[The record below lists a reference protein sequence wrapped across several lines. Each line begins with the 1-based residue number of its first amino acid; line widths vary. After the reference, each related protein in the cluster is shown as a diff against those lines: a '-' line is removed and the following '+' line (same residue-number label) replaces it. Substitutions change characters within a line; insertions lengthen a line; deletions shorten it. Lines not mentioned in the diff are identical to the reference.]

1 MYAMCLETLGPISAD
16 SEPLVWRALETPV
29 AAPGEV
35 LIQVTACGVCH
46 TELDEIEGR
55 LPPAEL
61 PRILGHQVVGRI
73 AAVGEGVTTRRP
85 GERVGVGWIASACG
99 ECEYCCSG
107 RENLCAEFRGTGLDI
122 DGGYAEYMLVD
133 ARYAVPLPDALDD
146 IQAAPM
152 LCAGAIGYRSLRLAG
167 IENGQRLGLTGFGGS
182 AHLVLPLAR
191 HLYPDSPVY
200 VFARDEQSRQFARS
214 LGADWAG
221 DTTETAPLPLHA
233 IIDTTPAWLPV
244 VSAMSQLLPGGRLV
258 INAIRKE
265 DRDRAVL
272 QSLDYPRD
280 LWREKEI
287 QSVANVTRWDIVEFL
302 RLAAEAGI
310 RPEVECFALRDANR
324 ALVALK
330 TRQVRG
336 AKVLLMGD
344 DLYRQPGTVA

>member
-1 MYAMCLETLGPISAD
+1 MDAMCLETLGAISAD
-16 SEPLVWRALETPV
+16 SEPLVFKRLPTPA

-35 LIQVTACGVCH
+35 LIHVAACGVCH

-61 PRILGHQVVGRI
+61 PRILGHQVVGHI
-73 AAVGEGVTTRRP
+73 ASVGDGVSIRRP

-107 RENLCAEFRGTGLDI
+107 RENLCADFCCTGLDI
-122 DGGYAEYMLVD
+122 DGGYAEYMVVD
-133 ARYAVPLPDALDD
+133 ARYAVPLPEGLED

-152 LCAGAIGYRSLRLAG
+152 LCAGAIGYRSLSLAG

-200 VFARDEQSRQFARS
+200 VFARDEQSREFARS

-221 DTTETAPLPLHA
+221 DTADAAPQPLHA

-265 DRDRAVL
+265 DRDNTVL
-272 QSLDYPRD
+272 TSLDYPRD

-287 QSVANVTRWDIVEFL
+287 KTVANVTRRDIVEFL

-310 RPEVECFALRDANR
+310 RPEVECFSLRDANR
-324 ALVALK
+324 ALVSLK

-336 AKVLLMGD
+336 AKVLVMDGD
-344 DLYRQPGTVA
+344 AAE